1 MSSSWKIKVKTAN
14 GFTSQKTLRSGD
26 NKMVS
31 QLVTSSIKDDVTV
44 MIAKEVEETVRQHNE
59 RVITQAAIFFQRVVT
74 RTPKDETYYDPNVKV
89 FHKADDDYVWKHWT
103 IKYWRRS
110 LTAEEIGAK
119 YFESEKDF
127 NNKAKIQAIADIIKD
142 KLFNFKS
149 YDFEHRPTRIK
160 GIRFENTHPR
170 FAQLE
175 YGMYEWSDTVPKKGS
190 YKGHPSKH
198 YHGIQNHA
206 SVQAPYGMYRITQA
220 EMESMSIEDYDAWS
234 SRTYKSDMREKDVI
248 RVPSKEQIKKLREII
263 GDKTHLSDSD
273 IDAVT
278 KVWGAN

>member
-1 MSSSWKIKVKTAN
+1 MSSSWSIKLKTAD
-14 GFTSQKTLRSGD
+14 GFTSKKVLRKGD
-26 NKMVS
+26 DKMVS
-31 QLVTSSIKDDVTV
+31 QLVTSSIKNDVAV
-44 MIAKEVEETVRQHNE
+44 MVAKAVEETVLQHNE
-59 RVITQAAIFFQRVVT
+59 RVVTQAAIFFQRVVT
-74 RTPKDETYYDPNVKV
+74 RTPKDETYYDPTVKV

-119 YFESEKDF
+119 YFENEKDF
-127 NNKAKIQAIADIIKD
+127 NNKAKIQAIANIIKE

-175 YGMYEWSDTVPKKGS
+175 YGMYEWNDTKAKKGVS
-190 YKGHPSKH
+190 SKH
-198 YHGIQNHA
+198 YHGIQNQH

-234 SRTYKSDMREKDVI
+234 SRTYKADMKKKGVT
-248 RVPSKEQIKKLREII
+248 RVPSKEQMRKLVSII
-263 GDKTHLSDSD
+263 EDKTHLSDSD
-273 IDAVT
+273 IDAVLQI
-278 KVWGAN
+278 WGSN